1 MRMSFVPST
10 SAVAVALVAF
20 ACGPAVGAG
29 MSKQEYRAAKKR
41 IAVEYQAE
49 RQKCGPR
56 HGNALD
62 LCMARVHGA
71 RDVAKAE
78 LEAAYKPSPRTDY
91 DAAIARSKAA
101 YAVDKEKCD
110 EQRGAVRK
118 ACMNDAKAASERA
131 RTAARSAL
139 AAARAAEAAPQ
150 PAR

>member
-1 MRMSFVPST
+1 MRMSPMPSST
-10 SAVAVALVAF
+10 AVAMALIAF
-20 ACGPAVGAG
+20 ACGPALGAG
-29 MSKQEYRAAKKR
+29 MSKQEYQAAKKR

-62 LCMARVHGA
+62 LCMARVHGE

-78 LEAAYKPSPRTDY
+78 LEAAYRPSPRTDY

-118 ACMNDAKAASERA
+118 ACIDEAKAASERSK
-131 RTAARSAL
+131 AAAKAAL
-139 AAARAAEAAPQ
+139 AAGRGL
-150 PAR
+150 

>member
-1 MRMSFVPST
+1 MRTSPMPSST
-10 SAVAVALVAF
+10 AVAMALIAF
-20 ACGPAVGAG
+20 ACGPAMGAG
-29 MSKQEYRAAKKR
+29 MSKQEYQAAKKR

-62 LCMARVHGA
+62 LCMARVHGE

-78 LEAAYKPSPRTDY
+78 LEAAYRPSPRTDY

-118 ACMNDAKAASERA
+118 ACIDEAKAASERA
-131 RTAARSAL
+131 KAAAKAAL
-139 AAARAAEAAPQ
+139 AAGRGL
-150 PAR
+150 

>member
-1 MRMSFVPST
+1 MRTSPMPSST
-10 SAVAVALVAF
+10 AVAMALIAF
-20 ACGPAVGAG
+20 ACGPAMGAA
-29 MSKQEYRAAKKR
+29 MSKQEYQAAKKR

-62 LCMARVHGA
+62 LCMARVHGE

-78 LEAAYKPSPRTDY
+78 LEAAYRPSPRTDY

-118 ACMNDAKAASERA
+118 ACIDEAKAASERA
-131 RTAARSAL
+131 KAAAKAAL
-139 AAARAAEAAPQ
+139 AAGRGL
-150 PAR
+150 